1 MVSILKN
8 AQNLQGEDDGL
19 WFRNPSRERIHIPPQ
34 EKENHRLKKPKGAP
48 GRATI
53 VNKLG

>member
-34 EKENHRLKKPKGAP
+34 EKENHRLKKPKGA
-48 GRATI
+48 GSREG
-53 VNKLG
+53 NYC